1 MMIRKASN
9 KDIIRTIKRNK
20 KRFFSIL
27 LITAL
32 GVTMLSG
39 LKAACD
45 DLRYSANHF
54 YDEQNLF
61 DLNIV
66 STHGL
71 NSDDLES
78 LKNIDE
84 IEVIEA
90 TYNENVYTMIKDGSK
105 SAEVKMLTKQLNQ
118 PYLIKGNLP
127 KDDNEIAVGKK
138 YFNDSGKKIGDKIT
152 FSATTNINKEYTIT
166 GVVQDASDLNNH
178 DGAAAFR
185 SASTSDFTFF
195 ITENSIDFPI
205 YTNIYIKLKGSESL
219 LCFSDEYKSLI
230 NQVKTEIETNIKE
243 ERENARYDEIISE
256 LLATYSL
263 PNEMLSSID
272 TSMIQK
278 PQWYI
283 QDRTSLSSYN
293 NIQSDASS
301 IEAVGTAFPIVF
313 FSVAILIALTTITR
327 MVEEERMLIG
337 TYKALGFKNHEIM
350 KKYLLY
356 AGSACLIGGVIGDIG
371 GFILLPKFVFYV
383 FQLLYQLPQYYL
395 QFDLLYGIGGIAL
408 FSSGIIIAT
417 LLAVNSEVKQMPA
430 VLMRPKTPKTGSRVA
445 LEKINWIW
453 QKLSFLNKVTA
464 RNLFRYKKRM
474 LMTTFGI
481 MGCSALV
488 LCAMAIN
495 DSVSDLI
502 PKQYEHIYHY
512 DLMMITNNKS
522 AFEDLQDDEEI
533 KESMSLFI
541 DNATIKN
548 ANGKEEAAQLMVIS
562 DIDAFNQYIELE
574 DLSGNHL
581 AFNDDEIYVTQNASQ
596 VLNFSKQDKVSIIN
610 SDLIE
615 KEVNVSNIVQNYL
628 GNNIYMSQEK
638 YKSLFSDYENN
649 AILANFNSS
658 IKNTNK
664 YIETLENRDN
674 VLSVMSVEN
683 TKEEFFASFSLIT
696 AVVYLIISMAAALAF
711 VVLFTLSTTNISE
724 RIRELATIK
733 VLGFYDNEVHL
744 YVNKETIILTI
755 LGILFGLPAGYA
767 LSKSLTYVLNMPSIH
782 FAVVIQPISY
792 LWTILLTLAFTL
804 IVNLLTN
811 QTLNKIDMIESLKS
825 VE

>member
-1 MMIRKASN
+1 MIRKACN
-9 KDIIRTIKRNK
+9 KDIIRTINKNK

-45 DLRYSANHF
+45 DLRYSADYF
-54 YDEQNLF
+54 YDEHNLF

-66 STHGL
+66 STLGL
-71 NSDDLES
+71 NSDDIES
-78 LKNIDE
+78 LKSIDE

-90 TYNENVYTMIKDGSK
+90 SYNENVYTTIKDGSK

-118 PYLIKGNLP
+118 PYLIAGTLP
-127 KDDNEIAVGKK
+127 KDDHEIAVGSK

-152 FSATTNINKEYTIT
+152 FSAITNINQEYTIT

-185 SASTSDFTFF
+185 STSTSDFTFF
-195 ITENSIDFPI
+195 IAENSIDFPI
-205 YTNIYIKLKGSESL
+205 YTNIYMKLKGSESL

-256 LLATYSL
+256 LLASDSFSR
-263 PNEMLSSID
+263 EMLSSID

-278 PQWYI
+278 PQWFI

-337 TYKALGFKNHEIM
+337 TYKALGFKDYEIM

-356 AGSACLIGGVIGDIG
+356 AGSACLIGGIIGDIG

-383 FQLLYQLPQYYL
+383 FELLYQLPQYHL

-417 LLAVNSEVKQMPA
+417 LLAVHSEVKQMPA
-430 VLMRPKTPKTGSRVA
+430 VLLRAKAPKTGSRVA
-445 LEKINWIW
+445 LEKIKWIW

-512 DLMMITNNKS
+512 DLMMITNNNS
-522 AFEDLQDDEEI
+522 AFDDIQDDEEI

-548 ANGKEEAAQLMVIS
+548 TNGKEESAQLMVIS
-562 DIDAFNQYIELE
+562 DMDAFNQYIELE

-581 AFNDDEIYVTQNASQ
+581 TFKDDEIYITQNASQ

-638 YKSLFSDYENN
+638 YESLFSDYENN

-658 IKNTNK
+658 IKNTNN

-683 TKEEFFASFSLIT
+683 TKEAFFASFSLIT

-724 RIRELATIK
+724 RISELATIK
-733 VLGFYDNEVHL
+733 VLGFYDKEVHL
-744 YVNKETIILTI
+744 YVNKETIILTM
-755 LGILFGLPAGYA
+755 LGILLGLPAGYV

-792 LWTILLTLAFTL
+792 LWTILLSLTFTF

>member
-1 MMIRKASN
+1 MIKKASN

-27 LITAL
+27 IITAL

-45 DLRYSANHF
+45 DLRYSADYF

-71 NSDDLES
+71 NHDDIKA
-78 LKNIDE
+78 LKT
-84 IEVIEA
+84 IEDIETIEA
-90 TYNENVYTMIKDGSK
+90 TYNENVYTTMKDGSK
-105 SAEVKMLTKQLNQ
+105 SAEVKMLTQNLNQ
-118 PYLIKGNLP
+118 PYVIEGSLP
-127 KDDNEIAVGKK
+127 INDHEIAVGKK
-138 YFNDSGKKIGDKIT
+138 YFNDFGKKIGDTIQ
-152 FSATTNINKEYTIT
+152 FSATTNINEEYTIT

-185 SASTSDFTFF
+185 STSTSDYTFF

-205 YTNIYIKLKGSESL
+205 YTNIYIKLKDSESL
-219 LCFSDEYKSLI
+219 LCFSDKYESLVK
-230 NQVKTEIETNIKE
+230 QVKTEIETNIKE
-243 ERENARYDEIISE
+243 ERENARYDEILSD
-256 LLATYSL
+256 LLASYSL
-263 PNEMLSSID
+263 PKEMLSSMD
-272 TSMIQK
+272 TSMVEK
-278 PQWYI
+278 PQWFI

-356 AGSACLIGGVIGDIG
+356 AGSACLIGGIIGDIG

-383 FQLLYQLPQYYL
+383 FQLLYQLPQYHL
-395 QFDLLYGIGGIAL
+395 QFDLLYGIGGVVL

-417 LLAVNSEVKQMPA
+417 LIAVYSEVKQMPA
-430 VLMRPKTPKTGSRVA
+430 VLMRPKSPKTGSRVA
-445 LEKINWIW
+445 LEKIKWIW

-495 DSVSDLI
+495 DSVSDLV
-502 PKQYEHIYHY
+502 PKQYEHIYRY
-512 DLMMITNNKS
+512 DLMLITDNIS
-522 AFEDLQDDEEI
+522 AYDELQDDEEI

-548 ANGKEEAAQLMVIS
+548 KDGKEEKVQLMIIS
-562 DIDAFNQYIELE
+562 DWDMLHHFIELE
-574 DLSGNHL
+574 DLSGDPL
-581 AFNDDEIYVTQNASQ
+581 TFNADEIYVTQNASQ

-615 KEVNVSNIVQNYL
+615 KEVSASNIVQNYL

-638 YKSLFSDYENN
+638 YESLFGDYEDN
-649 AILANFNSS
+649 AVLANFNSS
-658 IKNTNK
+658 LKITSK
-664 YIETLENRDN
+664 YIEELESRDN
-674 VLSVMSVEN
+674 ILSVMSVEN
-683 TKEEFFASFSLIT
+683 TKDEFFASFSLVI

-724 RIRELATIK
+724 RARELATIK

-744 YVNKETIILTI
+744 YVNKETIILSM
-755 LGILFGLPAGYA
+755 LGIVFGLPAGYA

>member
-1 MMIRKASN
+1 MIKKASN
-9 KDIIRTIKRNK
+9 KDIIRTIIRNK

-27 LITAL
+27 IITAL

-45 DLRYSANHF
+45 DLRYSADYF

-71 NSDDLES
+71 NHDDIKA
-78 LKNIDE
+78 LKT
-84 IEVIEA
+84 IEDIETIEA
-90 TYNENVYTMIKDGSK
+90 TYNENVYTTMKDGSK
-105 SAEVKMLTKQLNQ
+105 SAEVKMLTQNLNQ
-118 PYLIKGNLP
+118 PYVIEGSLP
-127 KDDNEIAVGKK
+127 INDHEIAVGKK
-138 YFNDSGKKIGDKIT
+138 YFNDSGKKIGDTIQ
-152 FSATTNINKEYTIT
+152 FSATTNINEEYTIT

-185 SASTSDFTFF
+185 STSTSDYTFF

-205 YTNIYIKLKGSESL
+205 YTNIYIKLKDSESL
-219 LCFSDEYKSLI
+219 LCFSDKYESLVK
-230 NQVKTEIETNIKE
+230 QVKTEIETNIKE
-243 ERENARYDEIISE
+243 ERENARYDEILSD
-256 LLATYSL
+256 LLASYSL
-263 PNEMLSSID
+263 PKEMLSSMD
-272 TSMIQK
+272 TSMVEK
-278 PQWYI
+278 PQWFI

-356 AGSACLIGGVIGDIG
+356 AGSACLIGGIIGDIG

-383 FQLLYQLPQYYL
+383 FQLLYQLPQYHL
-395 QFDLLYGIGGIAL
+395 QFDLLYGIGGVVL

-417 LLAVNSEVKQMPA
+417 LIAVYSEVKQMPA
-430 VLMRPKTPKTGSRVA
+430 VLMRPKSPKTGSRVA
-445 LEKINWIW
+445 LEKIKWIW

-495 DSVSDLI
+495 DSVSDLV
-502 PKQYEHIYHY
+502 PKQYEHIYRY
-512 DLMMITNNKS
+512 DLMLITDNIS
-522 AFEDLQDDEEI
+522 AYDELQDDEEI

-548 ANGKEEAAQLMVIS
+548 KDGKEEKVQLMIIS
-562 DIDAFNQYIELE
+562 DWDMLHHFIELE
-574 DLSGNHL
+574 DLSGDPL
-581 AFNDDEIYVTQNASQ
+581 TFNADEIYVTQNASQ

-615 KEVNVSNIVQNYL
+615 KEVSASNIVQNYL

-638 YKSLFSDYENN
+638 YESLFGDYEDN
-649 AILANFNSS
+649 AVLANFNSS
-658 IKNTNK
+658 LKKTSK
-664 YIETLENRDN
+664 YIEELESRDN
-674 VLSVMSVEN
+674 ILSVMSVEN
-683 TKEEFFASFSLIT
+683 TKDEFFASFSLVI

-724 RIRELATIK
+724 RARELATIK

-744 YVNKETIILTI
+744 YVNKETIILSM
-755 LGILFGLPAGYA
+755 LGIVFGLPAGYA

-792 LWTILLTLAFTL
+792 VWTILLTLAFTL